1 MAVGDPGGSGA
12 PPLRRLQRSG
22 VPVRL
27 RKLTAIG
34 RSRTYAGVDFRGAS
48 PRRSPT
54 EAAYG

>member
-1 MAVGDPGGSGA
+1 MIPAA
-12 PPLRRLQRSG
+12 PALRRSG

-27 RKLTAIG
+27 RKLTATG
-34 RSRTYAGVDFRGAS
+34 RSRAYAGVDFRGAS